1 VRRFIVEAGGREC
14 VRTVG
19 IGTIGQH
26 LAIRRWAIWSARKP
40 ARVVILSVD
49 AIAFVAAV
57 VAVVTSPMRPSLS
70 LAPLVICMIVAV
82 EGARRVERVRR
93 STGSLHKDLQAVWSL
108 TAAIVLPPGL
118 AVLAAVVAFAW
129 WRVRAGR
136 CRVYA
141 WVFSSAMVT
150 IAVLAAGDA
159 YRLVGELVRR
169 SAVPSE
175 LAVPLAVLAAAV
187 LYEIVDVLLCG
198 VTILLMT
205 PGVGRA
211 GTFGTRTTVATDTAA
226 LTFGGLV
233 AMLYLYNPWA
243 VLLALPAVVLLQ
255 RVLLIGQLE
264 HAAHTDPKTG
274 LAAIGW
280 WSERASAEL
289 ARVKARGGRL
299 AVLVVDL
306 DHFKRIND
314 EHGHLVGDDA
324 LRAVAEVVREAVGEH
339 SVVGR
344 FGGEEFV
351 IALPGAEAARAIG
364 LADRLREQVAH
375 LQVLPADGGGEV
387 YTLTA
392 SVGVAIHPYHGDT
405 LDDLIRAAD
414 GAMYAAKAA
423 GRDRTEVATV
433 RFRASAN
440 DHNGRPRE
448 AGQAPSRRDA
458 RTGT

>member
-1 VRRFIVEAGGREC
+1 M
-14 VRTVG
+14 
-19 IGTIGQH
+19 
-26 LAIRRWAIWSARKP
+26 RRWAIWSARRP
-40 ARVVILSVD
+40 AQVFILSVD
-49 AIAFVAAV
+49 AIAFAATV
-57 VAVVTSPMRPSLS
+57 IAVTTSSMRPSLA
-70 LAPLVICMIVAV
+70 LVPLVICMIVAV
-82 EGARRVERVRR
+82 EGARWVERVRR
-93 STGSLHKDLQAVWSL
+93 STGSLHKDLQSVWSL

-118 AVLAAVVAFAW
+118 AVLVAVVAFAW

-136 CRVYA
+136 CRIYA
-141 WVFSSAMVT
+141 WVFSSAMVA
-150 IAVLAAGDA
+150 IAVLAAGDG
-159 YRLVGELVRR
+159 YRLVGALVRQ
-169 SAVPSE
+169 SAVPGE
-175 LAVPLAVLAAAV
+175 LTVPLAVLAAAV
-187 LYEIVDVLLCG
+187 LYEVVDTLLCG

-211 GTFGTRTTVATDTAA
+211 GAFGTRTTAATDTAA

-233 AMLYLYNPWA
+233 AMLYLFNPWA

-289 ARVKARGGRL
+289 ARVRAKGGRL

-364 LADRLREQVAH
+364 LADRLREQVAR
-375 LQVLPADGGGEV
+375 LEVLPAAAGGDV
-387 YTLTA
+387 HTLTA
-392 SVGVAIHPYHGDT
+392 SVGVAIHPYHGET
-405 LDDLIRAAD
+405 LDELIRAAD
-414 GAMYAAKAA
+414 AAMYAAKTA
-423 GRDRTEVATV
+423 GRDRTEIATV
-433 RFRASAN
+433 RFRASAA
-440 DHNGRPRE
+440 DRDVRSRDA
-448 AGQAPSRRDA
+448 AGQLGPSRRDA